1 MSHSPYMEHKLR
13 DSRKKRVIVL
23 EELNFLWDA
32 PELAEVTDMWMQ
44 GEGIQ
49 DIAKYFD
56 RDPDE
61 IILALMH
68 LARSDRISQRK
79 GGLLLGQ

>member
-1 MSHSPYMEHKLR
+1 MSHSPYMEYKLR

-32 PELAEVTDMWMQ
+32 PELAEVADMWMK

-49 DIAKYFD
+49 DIAEYFD

-68 LARSDRISQRK
+68 LARSDHISQRK
-79 GGLLLGQ
+79 GSLLLGL